1 MAVGYTGHDAWEK
14 YVDKQQ
20 ATLRKDQET
29 REKDAGTLD
38 TTKLKEVINTN
49 VSDTET
55 RETKDA
61 ANRLLSMKDST
72 QTNLDVPPKKNGGK
86 RSKSR
91 KSKKARKSKKSNNS
105 KKARKSKK

>member
-72 QTNLDVPPKKNGGK
+72 QTNLDVPPKNGGK
-86 RSKSR
+86 RS
-91 KSKKARKSKKSNNS
+91 KSKKARKSKK
-105 KKARKSKK
+105 